1 MTTPLQKKR
10 CAIYTRKSTEE
21 GLDMEFNSLDAQR
34 EACDAYI
41 ASQKHEGWVHVPDI
55 YDDGGFTGGN
65 MERPALKRLI
75 NDIKHK
81 KIDTVVVY
89 KVDRLSRSLSDF
101 SKLIDLFDEHNVS
114 FVSVTQQFNTTTS
127 MGRLTLNIL
136 LSFAQFERE
145 VIGERIRDKFA
156 ASKRKGMWMGGVTPL
171 GYVVKDRHLLIEPTE
186 SEAIKQIFERFLM
199 IRSVT
204 TLVRELPKL
213 GIVSKKRTTKTGK
226 IIGGKPLYKASI
238 YKMLTNPIYIGKTKH
253 KDKIYEGRHDAIIS
267 QDIWD
272 RVQASLKESPRKRA
286 VKTHERTKGVLCGI
300 LKCGGCF
307 SPMSPSHSRKSN
319 GRLYRYYNA
328 SNFKRGKCDDC
339 PIKQVS
345 AGEIE
350 TVVLNQLQSVFS
362 APEIILETWRAASKE
377 NKDIT
382 EYDVKQ
388 ALGDIFPIWNALFPA
403 EQERLIHLMLEK
415 AVIHPDHVEVCV
427 RADGIDSLVK
437 SLNQQK
443 KRLEEKYE

>member
-1 MTTPLQKKR
+1 
-10 CAIYTRKSTEE
+10 
-21 GLDMEFNSLDAQR
+21 
-34 EACDAYI
+34 
-41 ASQKHEGWVHVPDI
+41 
-55 YDDGGFTGGN
+55 
-65 MERPALKRLI
+65 
-75 NDIKHK
+75 
-81 KIDTVVVY
+81 
-89 KVDRLSRSLSDF
+89 
-101 SKLIDLFDEHNVS
+101 
-114 FVSVTQQFNTTTS
+114 

-171 GYVVKDRHLLIEPTE
+171 GYIVKDRNLLIEPA
-186 SEAIKQIFERFLM
+186 EAKSVRQIFERFLM

-213 GIVSKKRTTKTGK
+213 GIVSKKRITKSGK
-226 IIGGKPLYKASI
+226 TIGGAPLYKASI
-238 YKMLTNPIYIGKTKH
+238 YKMLTNPIYIGKIKH
-253 KDKIYEGRHDAIIS
+253 KDKIYDGRHEAIIS
-267 QDIWD
+267 QEIWD
-272 RVQASLKESPRKRA
+272 RVQETLQESPRKRA
-286 VKTHERTKGVLCGI
+286 VKTHERTKGVLCGV

-307 SPMSPSHSRKSN
+307 GPMSPSHTRKSN
-319 GRLYRYYNA
+319 GKLYRYYNA
-328 SNFKRGKCDDC
+328 ANFKRGKCSDC

-350 TVVLNQLQSVFS
+350 IVVLNQLQAIFS

-388 ALGDIFPIWNALFPA
+388 ALGDIFPIWNALFPD
-403 EQERLIHLMLEK
+403 EQERLIHLMIEK
-415 AVIHPDHVEVCV
+415 AVIHPDHIEVCI

-443 KRLEEKYE
+443 KQLEEKYA